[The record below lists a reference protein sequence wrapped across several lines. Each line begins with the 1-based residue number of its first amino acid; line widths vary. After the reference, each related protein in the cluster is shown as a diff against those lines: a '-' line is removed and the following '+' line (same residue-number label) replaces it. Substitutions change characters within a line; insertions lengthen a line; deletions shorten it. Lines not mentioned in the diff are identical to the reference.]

1 MKKLLCCLMILCM
14 MRSSV
19 ALATDYTV
27 GVFAFTLPDTFV
39 VDSGMIESEEGHGM
53 QNFDDNTGAEHAWA
67 HYTVAQEGEDAEKLY
82 ADACDAYLSN
92 PESGIARGFT
102 TYVNENGIDVR
113 WGKLK
118 EGGYRLLAKGEN
130 AFVRFEIDSETQLDE
145 TLDSMISSMRAMS
158 EEEIAALSQ
167 PIDVKKINL
176 ANLSMEELIALQNRI
191 NNRISQLRK
200 IESADAN
207 KIEINGNGTAVKSGI
222 DVTFSPARIIL
233 EADASTNVVLS
244 GGKWDYS
251 TKGKYEQRYID
262 DTTIYDA
269 LVESKGNWAVTIE
282 PIEYGGAMTISGVGP
297 YVGDFFTFST
307 PTIVSI
313 EADCSGLSE
322 DVWWSNF
329 SVSLCHQYANLSSWQ
344 SESLTNELLSPGDT
358 FSTEAVVKPTNGRT
372 DYFWQIE
379 CEPGVE
385 WEITVK

>member
-1 MKKLLCCLMILCM
+1 MKKLFCCLLALSM
-14 MRSSV
+14 MLPYAAFAV
-19 ALATDYTV
+19 DYTV

-39 VDSGMIESEEGHGM
+39 VDSGMIEGEEGHSM
-53 QNFDDNTGAEHAWA
+53 QNFDDNAGAEHAWA
-67 HYTVAQEGEDAEKLY
+67 HYTIAQEGEDAEQLY
-82 ADACDAYLSN
+82 TDACDAYLSN

-118 EGGYRLLAKGEN
+118 SGGYRLLAKGEN
-130 AFVRFEIDSETQLDE
+130 AFVRFEIDSETQLE
-145 TLDSMISSMRAMS
+145 EMLDGMIASIRTMT

-167 PIDVKKINL
+167 PVDIKRINL
-176 ANLSMEELIALQNRI
+176 ANLSLEELISLQNRI

-200 IESADAN
+200 IELTDTN
-207 KIEINGNGTAVKSGI
+207 KIEVSGNGTTVKSGI
-222 DVTFSPARIIL
+222 DVAFSPARIIL
-233 EADASTNVVLS
+233 EADASTSVVLS

-251 TKGKYEQRYID
+251 TNGKYRQRFID
-262 DTTIYDA
+262 DTASYDA
-269 LVESKGNWAVTIE
+269 LVESKGNWALTIE
-282 PIEYGGAMTISGVGP
+282 PIEYGGSMTISGVGP

-329 SVSLCHQYANLSSWQ
+329 IVSLCHQYSNLSSWQ

-358 FSTEAVVKPTNGRT
+358 FSTEAAVKPTKGRT

-385 WEITVK
+385 WKITVK